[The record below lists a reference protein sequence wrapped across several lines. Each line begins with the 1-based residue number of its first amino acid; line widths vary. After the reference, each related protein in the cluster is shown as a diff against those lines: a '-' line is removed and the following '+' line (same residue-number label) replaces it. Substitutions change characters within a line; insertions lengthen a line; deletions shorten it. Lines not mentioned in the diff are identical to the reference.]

1 MKCII
6 IAGGSLNTGETIRD
20 SSQAPAMDWKTGW
33 KQRLDN
39 LLATAD
45 LIIAADSGAGHLM
58 KLNLLPH
65 IIIGDLDSIDP
76 SALHFFKGKGVK
88 VLTYPARKNQT
99 DTQLCMVHALEQGA
113 DDITFLAAAG
123 TRLDHTLANIFL
135 LANLADAG
143 IQARLVDA
151 RNEIHL
157 VKDRL
162 ELAGNPGDLLSL
174 IPVSRKVEGVTLQ
187 GLAYP
192 LENHTLFRGSSLGI
206 SNCFKEK
213 KAVISVRSGTL
224 IAARAAD

>member
-6 IAGGSLNTGETIRD
+6 IAGGSLDTGETTGD
-20 SSQAPAMDWKTGW
+20 SSQPQVLGWKASW
-33 KQRLDN
+33 KQRLDH

-45 LIIAADSGAGHLM
+45 LIIAADSGARHLM

-65 IIIGDLDSIDP
+65 IIIGDLDSIAP
-76 SALHFFKGKGVK
+76 PALDFFKGKGVK

-135 LANLADAG
+135 LADLADIG
-143 IQARLVDA
+143 IPARIMDA
-151 RNEIHL
+151 RNEIHM
-157 VKDRL
+157 VQERL
-162 ELAGNPGDLLSL
+162 ELAGTPGDLLSL

-192 LENHTLFRGSSLGI
+192 LENQTLFRGSSLGI
-206 SNCFKEK
+206 SNFFKEK
-213 KAVISVRSGTL
+213 KAIISIRSGTL

>member
-20 SSQAPAMDWKTGW
+20 SSQPPGMDWKTGW
-33 KQRLDN
+33 KQRLDH

-76 SALHFFKGKGVK
+76 PALDFFKEKGIK
-88 VLTYPARKNQT
+88 VLTHPARKNQT

-157 VKDRL
+157 VQGRL

-192 LENHTLFRGSSLGI
+192 LENQTLFRGSSLGI
-206 SNCFKEK
+206 SNCFKGK
-213 KAVISVRSGTL
+213 KAIISVRSGTL